1 MLTRK
6 AFAIIGLFLAVL
18 FTGEFNA
25 SAQTYSVPKRLLL
38 KGDKTREDF
47 ESRTLI
53 KELFY
58 PIGWSKDGKFAFY
71 VEPPDEACGCYF
83 GHLVIQDLRT
93 DKILWEKKHEGS
105 EEKEENLQTVWRQNQ
120 KEFSRKLAEYGI
132 VAQKRFVRQA
142 SAFKYQTDNLTP
154 KLINNVKFE
163 DGSDLG
169 ISGKF
174 FVQLISKQQG
184 AKTLYERTF
193 DPEKYESFIDVE
205 LSGSLLSPF
214 EPRAAVILVE
224 RRRGWEGP
232 PHVTLVRVV
241 GAALT
246 AGFKAN

>member
-1 MLTRK
+1 MLSKKITVL
-6 AFAIIGLFLAVL
+6 IGLFAVCL
-18 FTGEFNA
+18 LGQIPCA
-25 SAQTYSVPKRLLL
+25 AQTYSAPKRLLL
-38 KGDKTREDF
+38 KGDKAREDF
-47 ESRTLI
+47 ESRSLL

-58 PIGWSKDGKFAFY
+58 PVGWSKDGKFAFY
-71 VEPPDEACGCYF
+71 VEPADEACGCYF

-93 DKILWEKKHEGS
+93 DKILWEKKYEGS
-105 EEKEENLQTVWRQNQ
+105 EEKQENLQTVWRQHQ

-142 SAFKYQTDNLTP
+142 SAFKYQKDLMTP

-169 ISGKF
+169 VSGNF
-174 FVQLISKQQG
+174 LVQLVSKQQG
-184 AKTLYERTF
+184 AKTLYEQKF
-193 DPEKYESFIDVE
+193 DPEKYENFMDVE

-214 EPRAAVILVE
+214 EPRAVVILVE
-224 RRRGWEGP
+224 TRRGWEGP

-246 AGFKAN
+246 AGFK